1 MADLSPR
8 TGQGRSVGR
17 NAADR
22 LLMAIGYP
30 ERIPNTDEPF
40 TLRVD
45 GREVFVEVSA
55 GRIILSIVL
64 TEDESMIP
72 TLAAYAAGRM
82 LREEATLAFGSL
94 EVSKFRSL
102 DVGKMGS
109 LEGASSKPLNLQT
122 SKLPNLQT
130 SKLPSSTVFL
140 WQDAPAD
147 ADDRTLVR
155 LFESFADSCDWWR
168 ARVDERG
175 KGGAVE
181 ISEAVIRP

>member
-1 MADLSPR
+1 M
-8 TGQGRSVGR
+8 
-17 NAADR
+17 
-22 LLMAIGYP
+22 
-30 ERIPNTDEPF
+30 
-40 TLRVD
+40 
-45 GREVFVEVSA
+45 FVEESA
-55 GRIILSIVL
+55 GRIVLSAAV
-64 TEDESMIP
+64 TDDESMVP
-72 TLAAYAAGRM
+72 ALAAYAAGRM
-82 LREEATLAFGSL
+82 LHEDATLAYGSL

-102 DVGKMGS
+102 
-109 LEGASSKPLNLQT
+109 EGETSKPLNLQT
-122 SKLPNLQT
+122 SKLP
-130 SKLPSSTVFL
+130 SSTIFL

>member
-1 MADLSPR
+1 MADLSSK

-55 GRIILSIVL
+55 GRIVLSIVL
-64 TEDESMIP
+64 TADESMIP

-122 SKLPNLQT
+122 SKLP
-130 SKLPSSTVFL
+130 STTIFL
-140 WQDAPAD
+140 WQDAQAD

-155 LFESFADSCDWWR
+155 LFESFTDSCDWWR
-168 ARVDERG
+168 ARVEERG
-175 KGGAVE
+175 KGDAVE

>member
-1 MADLSPR
+1 MVDLSPKM
-8 TGQGRSVGR
+8 GQGRSVGR

-30 ERIPNTDEPF
+30 ERIPNTDKPF

-45 GREVFVEVSA
+45 GKEVFVEESA
-55 GRIILSIVL
+55 GRIVLSVLL

-72 TLAAYAAGRM
+72 VLAAYAAGRM
-82 LREEATLAFGSL
+82 LREEATLAFGSFD
-94 EVSKFRSL
+94 VSMFRSL
-102 DVGKMGS
+102 D
-109 LEGASSKPLNLQT
+109 ETASKPLNLQA
-122 SKLPNLQT
+122 
-130 SKLPSSTVFL
+130 SKLPSSAVFL
-140 WQDAPAD
+140 WQDAPVE

-155 LFESFADSCDWWR
+155 LFESFTDSCDWWR

-175 KGGAVE
+175 KGDAVE

>member
-1 MADLSPR
+1 MADLSSKK
-8 TGQGRSVGR
+8 GQGRSVGR

-22 LLMAIGYP
+22 LLAAIGYP

-45 GREVFVEVSA
+45 GKEVLVEESA
-55 GRIILSIVL
+55 GRIVLSVVL
-64 TEDESMIP
+64 TKGDSMIP

-122 SKLPNLQT
+122 SKLPNLET
-130 SKLPSSTVFL
+130 SKLPSTTIFL
-140 WQDAPAD
+140 WQDASAD

-155 LFESFADSCDWWR
+155 LFESFTDSCDWWR
-168 ARVDERG
+168 ARVEERG
-175 KGGAVE
+175 KGDAVE